1 MTEPRPIVEPRPA
14 SIGSHR
20 ALWRQ
25 WLRRWWLAGAMAA
38 FVSLAW
44 WLNPARTFGTMQD
57 DAIYFASA
65 RAIARGQGYMLP
77 SFPGGLHHLKYPPVF
92 PWLLSWV
99 WRLRPEF
106 PANLVLAHAVA
117 LALAVAFLLACER
130 AARSMFGLSGPAAAL
145 VLLLCA
151 CNLVTLYTSTHI
163 LSDPGFGAL
172 LLLAAM
178 LADNALERTPSVGWA
193 AVAGAVAGLS
203 VGMRTIGV
211 AVVVGVVLHLLLG
224 RRWKA
229 AAVAALTGAAASLP
243 WLWPLLTD
251 LLHPPASRASVPV
264 GWQHTLS
271 FYASYTRDWSTS
283 LPNWTLRRLV
293 FTSNTL
299 HLLLAPGLYLL
310 TPLATGRALLALLW
324 GTPLT
329 VLSWTGTWIL
339 FRRHGRK
346 ALHAIFAIY
355 AAILVM
361 WPYPPLRML
370 LPMEVLW
377 FAGLVQ
383 ILRLLWVERLPAP
396 ASHTRSARGSK
407 VLLQALT
414 VAMLAPVAVN
424 LCWSVPATIH
434 REVQVEAALL
444 EKKRQAY
451 AWIRAHTPPEAI
463 ILADNDVLLYL
474 YTGRP
479 SVRPLTDL
487 GLLVFRD
494 DPALLCSDLEHF
506 TDVAQYLS
514 ARYWMIAPDDFSR
527 ISAWAGSRLREG
539 EQNLFAG
546 SSPVFQTPDGAVRIY
561 AIPVRWNPPAL
572 PCNASSSAQP

>member
-20 ALWRQ
+20 ALRRQ

-44 WLNPARTFGTMQD
+44 WLNPARTFGTLQD

-77 SFPGGLHHLKYPPVF
+77 SFPGGLHRLKYPPVF

-130 AARSMFGLSGPAAAL
+130 AARRMFGLSGPAAAL

-229 AAVAALTGAAASLP
+229 SAVAALTGAAASLP

-283 LPNWTLRRLV
+283 LPNWTL
-293 FTSNTL
+293 
-299 HLLLAPGLYLL
+299 
-310 TPLATGRALLALLW
+310 
-324 GTPLT
+324 
-329 VLSWTGTWIL
+329 TWIL

-396 ASHTRSARGSK
+396 ASHKRSARGSK

-444 EKKRQAY
+444 EKKRQ
-451 AWIRAHTPPEAI
+451 
-463 ILADNDVLLYL
+463 
-474 YTGRP
+474 
-479 SVRPLTDL
+479 
-487 GLLVFRD
+487 
-494 DPALLCSDLEHF
+494 
-506 TDVAQYLS
+506 
-514 ARYWMIAPDDFSR
+514 
-527 ISAWAGSRLREG
+527 
-539 EQNLFAG
+539 
-546 SSPVFQTPDGAVRIY
+546 
-561 AIPVRWNPPAL
+561 
-572 PCNASSSAQP
+572 